1 MLVACAALIVALGG
15 TSYAVTQ
22 LPKNSVGTPQL
33 KKGAVTSPKI
43 KNGTIIGA
51 DVNKAKLG
59 KVPSAANA
67 DSAGN
72 ANTLNGNSSTSF
84 LPINGKA
91 SDASHADQAANSALL
106 GGLDSSAFLL
116 SSGKAVDSAHADQ
129 ADHAVQS
136 TEALHTQEANYVG
149 LPGKVAVTAA
159 TFNFNVDA
167 NTSAGGPWTQ
177 LLNFAGLT
185 LEGRCTTAGGVT
197 AQLEL
202 RASTDSS
209 HSFIRNSTGGEDS
222 DFLITENP
230 KTLVTADSSNGNGT
244 ILFRRGNI
252 TAIDG
257 EVTSVTYAWMRNNTG
272 KACQLEGVAVGH

>member
-1 MLVACAALIVALGG
+1 MSGRFRPSPAMLVACAALIVALGG

-116 SSGKAVDSAHADQ
+116 SSGKATDSQH
-129 ADHAVQS
+129 ADHAEQAVDS
-136 TEALHTQEANYVG
+136 IHAEEATYVG
-149 LPGKVAVTAA
+149 LPGGVVPAGVGVTAV

-167 NTSAGGPWTQ
+167 YAASNGPWTQ
-177 LLNFAGLT
+177 VLSFRGLT

-197 AQLEL
+197 DQLQL
-202 RASTDSS
+202 R
-209 HSFIRNSTGGEDS
+209 
-222 DFLITENP
+222 
-230 KTLVTADSSNGNGT
+230 
-244 ILFRRGNI
+244 
-252 TAIDG
+252 
-257 EVTSVTYAWMRNNTG
+257 
-272 KACQLEGVAVGH
+272 